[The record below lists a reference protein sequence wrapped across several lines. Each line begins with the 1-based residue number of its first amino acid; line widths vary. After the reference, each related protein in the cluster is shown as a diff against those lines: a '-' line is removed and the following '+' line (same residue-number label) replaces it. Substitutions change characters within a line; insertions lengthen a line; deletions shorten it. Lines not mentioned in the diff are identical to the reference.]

1 MQDAHDLAVII
12 AAHLPIIALESN
24 DEKSAQDLLLRVA
37 READKKLYRWSLTDG
52 LQSAM
57 FALQLEQES
66 LYCDPQEMLTHIK
79 HRGQAGIYMLC
90 DLHPWLT
97 DQPKVVRLLKD
108 IAIRNENGAITL
120 VLVSHA
126 IRLPPE
132 LSRFSARFRLSLPNE
147 NEVLALVKDE
157 ARKWAA
163 RNGGQKVRA
172 DSNTLIR
179 MAAALKGLSHD
190 EVRRLA
196 RTAIYDDG
204 AITERDIPNLNQA
217 KFRLMDMESVL
228 SYSFESED
236 FTGLGGMEN
245 LKAWLALRS
254 KAFEEHASN
263 KGLDAPKGLLLLGVQ
278 GGGKSLAAKA
288 VAGMWSLPML
298 RLDMGALYN
307 KYHGETERNLRD
319 ALQLADQMA
328 PCVLWVDEIEKGL
341 SSADGDGGLSQRVLA
356 SLLTWMQERKSRVF
370 MVATANDIARL
381 PPELLRKGRFDE
393 IFFVD
398 LPDRDTRKVIFS
410 IHLARRE
417 LDPRH
422 FDLDELAIASEGF
435 SGAEIEQVVVSALY
449 SASVGAEP
457 VDDAR
462 ILAEL
467 AATAP
472 LSAVMAEKL
481 DALRAWAAERGVRP
495 A

>member
-52 LQSAM
+52 LQAAT

-245 LKAWLALRS
+245 LKAWLALRR
-254 KAFEEHASN
+254 KAFDEPVSN

-288 VAGMWSLPML
+288 VAGMWNLPML

-341 SSADGDGGLSQRVLA
+341 SSGDGDGGLSQRVLA

-398 LPDRDTRKVIFS
+398 LPDRNTRKAIFS

-417 LDPRH
+417 LDPQR

-457 VDDAR
+457 VDDER

-481 DALRAWAAERGVRP
+481 DALRAWAAERGVRS